1 MIWFLVKYCVL
12 SFLLIIGIVYIN
24 VDWWNEDSRRST
36 LLLLSWAASHGLAT
50 VSYLER
56 GDWLTWS
63 NKL

>member
-12 SFLLIIGIVYIN
+12 SFLLIIGIVYID

-36 LLLLSWAASHGLAT
+36 LLLLSWAASYGLAT

-63 NKL
+63 NKS

>member
-12 SFLLIIGIVYIN
+12 SFLLIIGIVYTN

-36 LLLLSWAASHGLAT
+36 LLLLSWVTSHGLAT

-63 NKL
+63 NKS